1 MIYLDDA
8 ASSPPW
14 PEAVRTVCESM
25 QMQFGNPGAACAAR
39 DPRPSHVL
47 LAMGYSEQRA
57 RQSVR
62 FSLGRMTT
70 MEEISKTVQAVKRIC
85 NKDRG
90 PGQERSLG

>member
-1 MIYLDDA
+1 MIYLDCA

-14 PEAVRTVCESM
+14 PET
-25 QMQFGNPGAACAAR
+25 AR

-70 MEEISKTVQAVKRIC
+70 MEEIGKTIQAVKRIYSS
-85 NKDRG
+85 KERFG
-90 PGQERSLG
+90 PGTRGRSPG